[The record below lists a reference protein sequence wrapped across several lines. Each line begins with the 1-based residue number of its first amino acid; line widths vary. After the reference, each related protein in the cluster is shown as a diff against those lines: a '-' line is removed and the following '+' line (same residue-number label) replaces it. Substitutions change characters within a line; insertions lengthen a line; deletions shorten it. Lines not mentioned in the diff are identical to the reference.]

1 MARFYIDQE
10 LQLQTEIALPIEMIR
25 HIHVLRLRLG
35 DEIQL
40 FNGDGV
46 EYVATIIELE
56 KRKATVSLISSCAPQ
71 IESPLHLTLAM
82 CLIANDKM
90 DLTIQKATELGVNLI
105 IPIISERSQRLDK
118 DRIETR
124 IQHWQKIIINSCEQS
139 GRNILPVVKSPIRFN
154 DFLLQKCNNDCK
166 IILSPHVRHQTRLPD
181 VSMNTIVLIGSEG
194 GFTENEVSNA
204 QAHGYVSLLMGNRV
218 LRAETATISALTLCQ
233 IRYGDFSKFMEF

>member
-10 LQLQTEIALPIEMIR
+10 LQLQTEITLPIEMIR

-40 FNGDGV
+40 LNGDGV

-56 KRKATVSLISSCAPQ
+56 KRKAKATLTSSWAPQ

-82 CLIANDKM
+82 CLSANDKM
-90 DLTIQKATELGVNLI
+90 DLTIQKATELGVNVI
-105 IPIISERSQRLDK
+105 IPIISERSQRLGK

-139 GRNILPVVKSPIRFN
+139 GRNILPVVKSPLHFN
-154 DFLLQKCNNDCK
+154 DFLSQKCNSDCK
-166 IILSPHVRHQTRLPD
+166 IILSPHVKHCIMLPD
-181 VSMNTIVLIGSEG
+181 ASKNTLVLIGPEG
-194 GFTENEVSNA
+194 GFTEDEISNA
-204 QAHGYVSLLMGNRV
+204 QSHGYVSVLMGNRV
-218 LRAETATISALTLCQ
+218 LRAETAAISALTLCQ
-233 IRYGDFSKFMEF
+233 IRYGDFKL